1 MRKVFVLII
10 CLVLFT
16 GCTVNK
22 VKNTKSK
29 EKKVEIKKE
38 EKEVYKDENNM
49 PISFYENNKK
59 ITTKNVVQKVGYDLG
74 VFQVFPS
81 NEDNLKLA
89 KSHWDSFY
97 DEWSKYDTNHNTKIG
112 YNVSFSTNDGKSISY
127 NILSP
132 TYPKEYDSYMMPF
145 LYDDYNNRGKSWYSH
160 VEEKDYNENTFLTSI
175 KLFANGDISNINSNI
190 NLTVF
195 TYDTEDDFDPITK
208 EYRGN
213 SKATLVLTK

>member
-1 MRKVFVLII
+1 MKRII
-10 CLVLFT
+10 CCLLCLILLT
-16 GCTVNK
+16 GCES
-22 VKNTKSK
+22 TKSIS
-29 EKKVEIKKE
+29 KKVVKE
-38 EKEVYKDENNM
+38 EKIEVKKTYKDDNNM

-59 ITTKNVVQKVGYDLG
+59 ITTKKVVFEVGRDLG
-74 VFQVFPS
+74 IFQVFPS
-81 NEDNLKLA
+81 NEDSIDNWN
-89 KSHWDSFY
+89 HFY

-112 YNVSFSTNDGKSISY
+112 YNVSFTTNDGKSISY
-127 NILSP
+127 NILNP

>member
-1 MRKVFVLII
+1 
-10 CLVLFT
+10 
-16 GCTVNK
+16 
-22 VKNTKSK
+22 
-29 EKKVEIKKE
+29 
-38 EKEVYKDENNM
+38 M

-59 ITTKNVVQKVGYDLG
+59 ITTKKVVFEVGRDLG
-74 VFQVFPS
+74 IFQVFPS
-81 NEDNLKLA
+81 NEDSIDNWN
-89 KSHWDSFY
+89 HFY

-112 YNVSFSTNDGKSISY
+112 YNVSFTTHDGKSISY
-127 NILSP
+127 NILNP

-160 VEEKDYNENTFLTSI
+160 VEENSYNENTFLTSI

>member
-1 MRKVFVLII
+1 MKKYLILII
-10 CLVLFT
+10 CLLLFT
-16 GCTVNK
+16 GCTTKK
-22 VKNTKSK
+22 V
-29 EKKVEIKKE
+29 EKKVKKVKEETKE
-38 EKEVYKDENNM
+38 EKIVYKDENMM

-59 ITTKNVVQKVGYDLG
+59 ITTQSVIQKVGYDLG
-74 VFQVFPS
+74 VFQIFPS
-81 NEDNLKLA
+81 NEDTLQLN

-97 DEWSKYDTNHNTKIG
+97 EEWNKYDTNHTTKIG
-112 YNVSFSTNDGKSISY
+112 YNVSFTTTDGKNISY

-160 VEEKDYNENTFLTSI
+160 VEENEYNENTFLTSI
-175 KLFANGDISNINSNI
+175 KLFANGDISNISSNI

-195 TYDTEDDFDPITK
+195 TYDTEDDFDPDTK

-213 SKATLVLTK
+213 SKATLVLTKK

>member
-1 MRKVFVLII
+1 MKRII
-10 CLVLFT
+10 CCLLCLILLT
-16 GCTVNK
+16 GCES
-22 VKNTKSK
+22 TKSIS
-29 EKKVEIKKE
+29 KKVVKE
-38 EKEVYKDENNM
+38 EKIEVKKTYKDDNNM

-59 ITTKNVVQKVGYDLG
+59 ITTKKVVFEVGRDLG
-74 VFQVFPS
+74 IFQVFPS
-81 NEDNLKLA
+81 NEDSIDNWN
-89 KSHWDSFY
+89 HFY

-112 YNVSFSTNDGKSISY
+112 YNVSFTTNDGKSISY

-160 VEEKDYNENTFLTSI
+160 VEENSYNENTFLTSI

>member
-1 MRKVFVLII
+1 MKRII
-10 CLVLFT
+10 CCLLCLILLT
-16 GCTVNK
+16 GCES
-22 VKNTKSK
+22 TKSIS
-29 EKKVEIKKE
+29 KKVVKE
-38 EKEVYKDENNM
+38 EKIEVKKTYKDDNNM

-59 ITTKNVVQKVGYDLG
+59 ITTKKVVFEVGRDLG
-74 VFQVFPS
+74 IFQVFPS
-81 NEDNLKLA
+81 NEDSIDNWN
-89 KSHWDSFY
+89 HFY

-112 YNVSFSTNDGKSISY
+112 YNVSFTTNDGKSISY

-132 TYPKEYDSYMMPF
+132 TYSKEYDSYMMPF

-160 VEEKDYNENTFLTSI
+160 VEENSYNENTFLTSI